1 MPSSRT
7 GHEAGR
13 NIIEEI
19 VARRKA
25 DIQGLGWD
33 YGAAVPDQRRR
44 GAPVPF
50 IASKGV
56 VLEVKRASP
65 SKGDIAPG
73 LDAPKTARS
82 YAEAGADAISVL
94 TERNYFKGGLED
106 LMAVCGAVDAWSAEH
121 GGHKRIAVLRKDFI
135 YAPEEI
141 DVAYRAGADAVLLI
155 ARMLDSNVLQ
165 AMLRR
170 CGELAM
176 TAFVELRLEDD
187 LKKLAEAKDALD
199 RPCRIVCGVN
209 SRDLKDFSID
219 LLKPASMLGEI
230 RALLGADCPVIF
242 ESGIRTPEAASFA
255 GSLGFTGMLLGEA
268 AARNPGE
275 AGKLVASFTGATVTR
290 AARTWLDFA
299 ALLGE
304 RRAEPCCQRDA
315 SAPDQ
320 PDHTPGPQE
329 CQHGH
334 SAPDQ
339 PDHSAAGKPAST
351 PRPLLKICGLTNEE
365 DALEATLAGADFLG
379 FIFCRKSPRNT
390 TAGLVR
396 SVRARLTAT
405 GAPAAGASDED
416 RLPFLVGVVTDC
428 SSEEAREAIGLV
440 QDGTLDFLQLH
451 GEQAVQEFLADR
463 SLAGL
468 PHYAVV
474 NVESEDDLKK
484 IERLKD
490 LGEPRILLDAKVGT
504 QLGGT
509 GTQVAPGLVKKA
521 AASSRLWLAGGITP
535 ENVAATVRDYAP
547 ELLDVS
553 SGIEERPGK
562 KDADKL
568 LALVQAVG

>member
-230 RALLGADCPVIF
+230 RTLLGADCPVIF
-242 ESGIRTPEAASFA
+242 ESGIRTPDAASFA

-275 AGKLVASFTGATVTR
+275 AGKLVGAFVSAGQTGA
-290 AARTWLDFA
+290 ARSWLAFA
-299 ALLGE
+299 DLL
-304 RRAEPCCQRDA
+304 RSRTA
-315 SAPDQ
+315 SA
-320 PDHTPGPQE
+320 GGQE
-329 CQHGH
+329 ECRHGGQQDP
-334 SAPDQ
+334 S
-339 PDHSAAGKPAST
+339 S
-351 PRPLLKICGLTNEE
+351 RPLLKICGLTNEE

-379 FIFCRKSPRNT
+379 FIFCKDSPRNAA
-390 TAGLVR
+390 AGLVR
-396 SVRARLTAT
+396 SVRQRLDAT
-405 GAPAAGASDED
+405 QGGEDAGD

-428 SSEEAREAIGLV
+428 TSGEAQEAIGLV
-440 QDGTLDFLQLH
+440 KDGTLDFLQLH
-451 GEQAVQEFLADR
+451 GDKAVATFQADKG
-463 SLAGL
+463 LAGL

-474 NVESEDDLKK
+474 NVES
-484 IERLKD
+484 
-490 LGEPRILLDAKVGT
+490 G
-504 QLGGT
+504 
-509 GTQVAPGLVKKA
+509 
-521 AASSRLWLAGGITP
+521 
-535 ENVAATVRDYAP
+535 
-547 ELLDVS
+547 
-553 SGIEERPGK
+553 
-562 KDADKL
+562 
-568 LALVQAVG
+568 